1 MKLFNDSELWC
12 IQIVFCI
19 SAACGDVKSAGSHY
33 LHESVCI
40 YFDELKQYVWVKI
53 QNKLYEYKQLPIN
66 AHS

>member
-40 YFDELKQYVWVKI
+40 YFDELKQYV
-53 QNKLYEYKQLPIN
+53 
-66 AHS
+66 